1 MKQINFIFM
10 IRWVSPLTK
19 ILDREIAIH
28 IKVTQQ
34 IQENKTKY
42 LCSVCLKA
50 NKTPDI
56 VCKILTFWHICGIS
70 VYFSGLKIFI
80 SVEISIFVSGWA
92 GCDEVCRWGDPALG
106 GECVSPHS

>member
-42 LCSVCLKA
+42 LCSVWAYELKP
-50 NKTPDI
+50 T
-56 VCKILTFWHICGIS
+56 
-70 VYFSGLKIFI
+70 
-80 SVEISIFVSGWA
+80 
-92 GCDEVCRWGDPALG
+92 
-106 GECVSPHS
+106 